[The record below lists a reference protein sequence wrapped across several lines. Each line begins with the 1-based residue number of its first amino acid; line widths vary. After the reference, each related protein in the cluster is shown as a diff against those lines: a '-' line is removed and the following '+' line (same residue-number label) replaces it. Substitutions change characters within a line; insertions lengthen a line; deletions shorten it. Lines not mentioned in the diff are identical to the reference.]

1 MPLRTAAIVAAAYA
15 LGSVP
20 VSYLVAR
27 WTRGVDIR
35 RVGSGNVGASNV
47 YQTVSRAL
55 VVPVGLTQVAQGAA
69 GPLLARAVGL
79 GAGGEAAAGIAAV
92 VANDW
97 NPWLRFSGGRG
108 VGQAI
113 GIMAATS
120 PAALA
125 TFIAVS
131 LGGVAL
137 RMVPQGVAL
146 GLLAAP
152 FASAAAGDDRV
163 TSLGLAAIA
172 ATVMT
177 KRLLGNGAP
186 DPLAAGE
193 RVWWNRLVYDRDI
206 RDREAWV
213 RRRLGGQ
220 DS

>member
-1 MPLRTAAIVAAAYA
+1 MLRAAAVVGAAYA

-27 WTRGVDIR
+27 RTRGIDIR

-69 GPLLARAVGL
+69 GPLLARAAGF
-79 GAGGEAAAGIAAV
+79 GAGEQAAAGVAAV

-97 NPWLRFSGGRG
+97 NPWLRFAGGRG

-113 GIMAATS
+113 GVMAATS

-125 TFIAVS
+125 AFIAGS
-131 LGGVAL
+131 LAGVAM
-137 RMVPQGVAL
+137 RAIPQGVAL

-152 FASAAAGDDRV
+152 LASAVAGDERQ

-186 DPLAAGE
+186 DPIAHGE
-193 RVWWNRLVYDRDI
+193 RVWWNRLLYDRDI

-213 RRRLGGQ
+213 RRGLEDAGR
-220 DS
+220 